1 MLDYIYDFEE
11 NYFSEYACF
20 SNDSL
25 GRQRYCAPSLL
36 RTEFQRDRDR
46 IIHSKAFRRL
56 KHKTQVFLS
65 PKGDHYRTRLTHT
78 LEVMQVAR
86 TAARCLRLNEDLT
99 EAIAFGHDL
108 GHTPFGHSG
117 EAVLNKLNPDGFSH
131 NIHSLRVVDF
141 LENDGIGLNLTS
153 EVRDGILHHKKNGTP
168 STLEG
173 KIVSYADRIAYM
185 NHDIEDAI
193 AGGILQESDIPTDI
207 TYVLGH
213 SKAERINS
221 LVTDLVKNSY
231 EKSLISLSPEFEI
244 LADRLR
250 NFMFEKVYY
259 NPSAKTEEL
268 KANKMIEQLYEYY
281 LKNTN
286 KLPQFYQSLISTWG
300 VANAVTDYIASM
312 TDPFAVRTFEDIF
325 VPNSWNL

>member
-1 MLDYIYDFEE
+1 MLDYIYDFEDK
-11 NYFSEYACF
+11 YFSEYACF

-25 GRQRYCAPSLL
+25 GRQKYSAPSAL

-86 TAARCLRLNEDLT
+86 TIARCLRLNEDLT

-117 EAVLNKLNPDGFSH
+117 ESVLNNLNPNGFSH
-131 NIHSLRVVDF
+131 NIHSLRVVDI

-153 EVRDGILHHKKNGTP
+153 EVRDGILHHKKSGTP
-168 STLEG
+168 KTLEG

-193 AGGILQESDIPTDI
+193 SGGILLESDIPSDI
-207 TYVLGH
+207 THVLGH
-213 SKAERINS
+213 SKSERIDS
-221 LVTDLVKNSY
+221 LVTNLVHNSY
-231 EKSLISLSPEFEI
+231 NKNCISMSKDYEEI
-244 LADRLR
+244 ADALR
-250 NFMFEKVYY
+250 DFMFENVYY
-259 NPSAKTEEL
+259 NSSAKVEEL
-268 KANKMIEQLYEYY
+268 RANKMIEHLYEFYM
-281 LKNTN
+281 NN
-286 KLPQFYQSLISTWG
+286 PDQLPLFYQGLITVWSLDD
-300 VANAVTDYIASM
+300 AVTDYIASM
-312 TDPFAVRTFEDIF
+312 TDPFAIKTFTDIY
-325 VPNSWNL
+325 VPKSWNI

>member
-1 MLDYIYDFEE
+1 MLGYIYEFEDR
-11 NYFSEYACF
+11 YFSEFACF

-25 GRQRYCAPSLL
+25 GRQRYTEPSLL

-131 NIHSLRVVDF
+131 NVHSLRVVDF

-168 STLEG
+168 RTLEG

-193 AGGILQESDIPTDI
+193 AGGILLESDIPTDI
-207 TYVLGH
+207 TFVLGH

-231 EKSLISLSPEFEI
+231 DKNLVSLSSEFEL
-244 LADRLR
+244 LAGALR
-250 NFMFEKVYY
+250 TFMFENVYH
-259 NPSAKTEEL
+259 NPSAKTEEC
-268 KANKMIEQLYEYY
+268 KANKMIELLYDYY
-281 LKNTN
+281 KNN
-286 KLPQFYQSLISTWG
+286 ICKLPQFYQSLIKTWG
-300 VANAVTDYIASM
+300 IDNAVTDYIASM
-312 TDPFAVRTFEDIF
+312 TDPFAVRTFEELF